1 MDEEREE
8 WMGILLPK
16 GWSTDGYGSSANF
29 ICPCGDMIE
38 QDGECPE
45 GHMSPLVRLGLI

>member
-1 MDEEREE
+1 MEDEREE

-16 GWSTDGYGSSANF
+16 GWSTDGYGSSACF
-29 ICPCGDMIE
+29 ICPCGDTIE